1 MERDTQRRRAQVWGQ
16 GVFVFLA
23 ILGVLVVTEGKVRG
37 GESGPHPA
45 EVRTIDTHGHLAPS
59 GACTAETSALI
70 ALTAMDS
77 YGIQQSLIMPVPE
90 EGLDDCHESSLASV
104 VTAHPDRFAYVGGG
118 ATLFPMI
125 LAGAD
130 ATDLEEKVLDI
141 LGVGAVALGEFGAEH
156 FSLHSGQPYLSR
168 EPDQPL
174 FLLLADIAARY
185 RVPIDFHMEAVACE
199 PVPCTIPLPANL
211 NNGIN
216 PPTLNENITA
226 FERLL
231 SHNRGARIVW
241 AHAGWDNT
249 GGRTVA
255 LMRRLLHD
263 HPNLYMNIKLR
274 GGDRPNRPL
283 DASGQLDP
291 EWLEL
296 IREFPTR
303 FMIGSDVKYPDDS
316 LDPLDSTRS
325 LLDQLPPGLASLV
338 GRRNAIRVYNLDR
351 RLLCHR
357 PGAHGGKTMQVE
369 VRAVTSHLAH
379 GDHLGPCR

>member
-1 MERDTQRRRAQVWGQ
+1 MEQGTQPRRAQVWGQ

-45 EVRTIDTHGHLAPS
+45 EVRTIDSHVHLVPS
-59 GACTAETSALI
+59 GACTAETSAII

-90 EGLDDCHESSLASV
+90 ENLDDCHDSSLASV

-130 ATDLEEKVLDI
+130 ASDFEEKALDI
-141 LGVGAVALGEFGAEH
+141 LGAGAVALGEFGAEH
-156 FSLHSGQPYLSR
+156 FSLHPGQPYLSR
-168 EPDQPL
+168 APDQPL

-216 PPTLNENITA
+216 PLTLNENIMA

-325 LLDQLPPGLASLV
+325 LLEQLPPGLARLLSY
-338 GRRNAIRVYNLDR
+338 GNAVRIYNLNQR
-351 RLLCHR
+351 MICHE
-357 PGAHGGKTMQVE
+357 PGTPGEKTMWVDA
-369 VRAVTSHLAH
+369 RAVNGHLAH
-379 GDHLGPCR
+379 GDRVGAC

>member
-1 MERDTQRRRAQVWGQ
+1 MGTTGRIALA
-16 GVFVFLA
+16 FLLLLPGA
-23 ILGVLVVTEGKVRG
+23 AA
-37 GESGPHPA
+37 A
-45 EVRTIDTHGHLAPS
+45 EKKLHYNDTHAHLVPS
-59 GACTAETSALI
+59 GTCTAETSALL
-70 ALTAMDS
+70 ALAAMDIA
-77 YGIQQSLIMPVPE
+77 GIQQSLIMPVPE
-90 EGLDDCHESSLASV
+90 EATDDCHESSLASV
-104 VTAHPDRFAYVGGG
+104 VIAHPDRFAYVGGG

-125 LAGAD
+125 LAGAAPSD
-130 ATDLEEKVLDI
+130 FEEKALDI
-141 LGVGAVALGEFGAEH
+141 LSAGAVAFGEFGAEH
-156 FSLHSGQPYLSR
+156 FSQHPGQPYLSMA
-168 EPDQPL
+168 PDHPL
-174 FLLLADIAARY
+174 LLLLADIAARY
-185 RVPIDFHMEAVACE
+185 GVSIDFHMEAVACE

-216 PPTLNENITA
+216 PLTLNENITA

-231 SHNRGARIVW
+231 SHNPGARIVW

-263 HPNLYMNIKLR
+263 HPNLSMNIKLR

-291 EWLEL
+291 EWLAL

-303 FMIGSDVKYPDDS
+303 LMIGTDVKYPDDS

-338 GRRNAIRVYNLDR
+338 GRKNAVRVYNLDR
-351 RLLCHR
+351 RLVCHR
-357 PGAHGGKTMQVE
+357 TGGRGEKTVQVE
-369 VRAVTSHLAH
+369 VRAVAGHLAH